1 MTTTSL
7 SLTELLAALGTPE
20 RVTALK
26 GIRRGIERECLRIT
40 PEGTLA
46 QTDHPRSLGSALTH
60 ANITTDYSESLLEFI
75 TPATD
80 SIESLI

>member
-40 PEGTLA
+40 PKGPW
-46 QTDHPRSLGSALTH
+46 PRP
-60 ANITTDYSESLLEFI
+60 I
-75 TPATD
+75 TPEAWGRP
-80 SIESLI
+80 

>member
-60 ANITTDYSESLLEFI
+60 ANITTDYPRACWSSSRRPP
-75 TPATD
+75 TPSRA
-80 SIESLI
+80 

>member
-46 QTDHPRSLGSALTH
+46 QTDHPRGLG
-60 ANITTDYSESLLEFI
+60 
-75 TPATD
+75 
-80 SIESLI
+80 